1 MSLLTFLFFY
11 TNMLCTATNNKRCI
25 MNKEKVL
32 YQIKTLDKLIL
43 RNYICDNKDKNSD
56 YFVTPTQ
63 IQVIEYMIE
72 HDDEEVYQK
81 DLEKA
86 LDLRRATLSGVL
98 QTMEKNNLLERDLN
112 SNDARVKKI
121 ILKYKARNIFL
132 KHKNKIE
139 ELEQI
144 VTEGI
149 SNEELNIFKNVI
161 EKMKNNLEIYDNN
174 KEVKN

>member
-1 MSLLTFLFFY
+1 
-11 TNMLCTATNNKRCI
+11 

-98 QTMEKNNLLERDLN
+98 QTMEKNN
-112 SNDARVKKI
+112 
-121 ILKYKARNIFL
+121 
-132 KHKNKIE
+132 
-139 ELEQI
+139 
-144 VTEGI
+144 
-149 SNEELNIFKNVI
+149 
-161 EKMKNNLEIYDNN
+161 
-174 KEVKN
+174 

>member
-1 MSLLTFLFFY
+1 M
-11 TNMLCTATNNKRCI
+11 
-25 MNKEKVL
+25 
-32 YQIKTLDKLIL
+32 
-43 RNYICDNKDKNSD
+43 
-56 YFVTPTQ
+56 
-63 IQVIEYMIE
+63 
-72 HDDEEVYQK
+72 
-81 DLEKA
+81 
-86 LDLRRATLSGVL
+86 
-98 QTMEKNNLLERDLN
+98 
-112 SNDARVKKI
+112 
-121 ILKYKARNIFL
+121 